1 MARNMQRIADA
12 WKAAE
17 AAAAARRAATAPRP
31 KPFDPFP
38 APATGGDLIPV
49 PAAKAQPP
57 AVTPAATPA
66 DLSRVDSSATPITPV
81 EYEID
86 GKRFDLDGNPID
98 DPIPDALPAPRQ
110 PDPAAPP
117 PAPRQPDPV
126 VTPDPIVRPRQPDPD
141 VVAPPEESMLRRI
154 LKIGGLVGGGALI
167 RELLKPQTDAGGG
180 QRLPPGVVDIGVG
193 GQQPPPPMG
202 PPGPPV
208 GFPLPY
214 PPHGDGSQDLGAKP
228 EDRIRALRNFSFEVN
243 PKTQILQNFTR

>member
-1 MARNMQRIADA
+1 MPRTLQRIADA
-12 WKAAE
+12 AK
-17 AAAAARRAATAPRP
+17 AAAAAKRAATAPRP
-31 KPFDPFP
+31 ITKPFDPFP
-38 APATGGDLIPV
+38 APASGGALVPV
-49 PAAKAQPP
+49 PPAKVAPP
-57 AVTPAATPA
+57 ATAPTGLSRVEATPA
-66 DLSRVDSSATPITPV
+66 DLSRVDASATPV
-81 EYEID
+81 DDGVID
-86 GKRFDLDGNPID
+86 VPFELDGINYDLDGNPID
-98 DPIPDALPAPRQ
+98 APLVRPRPRQ
-110 PDPAAPP
+110 PD
-117 PAPRQPDPV
+117 PDPV

-167 RELLKPQTDAGGG
+167 RELLKTQTDTGGG
-180 QRLPPGVVDIGVG
+180 QRLPPGMVDIGVG

-228 EDRIRALRNFSFEVN
+228 EDRIRALRNFSFKVN